1 MPTRLIS
8 FAGSTVAIE
17 HDGAQAAHVVAFLY
31 RHVPHAGAGAPHVT
45 FRLLSGGES
54 GRMVLYRGERLLYDG
69 DSAADVANLLLGDS
83 CHELAD
89 QSHDGLL
96 FHAAALARRG
106 KGLILPGT
114 IGAGKSTLA
123 AWLLA
128 RGFDYLTDE
137 LVFVAPGAG
146 GFQAFTRP
154 LNLKPPARA
163 ILQRQFDF
171 EGQSRQL
178 FSGSQFDLV
187 PPSLINPRS
196 RMSEPDLSLI
206 LFPRYLSESAFELQ
220 RLSKAQAGLE
230 LMQCLVNARNLP
242 DYGFSEI
249 TRLARKAPAYQMSYA
264 GFDQVGEAV
273 ETMLDT
279 LDCRSHYSNTLP
291 SPGNSSC
298 ACDSGCATSKSR

>member
-17 HDGAQAAHVVAFLY
+17 YDGAQAAHIVEFLY
-31 RHVPHAGAGAPHVT
+31 RHVPQPDAARPHVT
-45 FRLLSGGES
+45 YRLLPGDAPGA
-54 GRMVLYRGERLLYDG
+54 MVLHRGQRLLYDG
-69 DSAADVANLLLGDS
+69 PSAADAANLLLGDS

-89 QSHDGLL
+89 QSRGGLL

-128 RGFDYLTDE
+128 RGLNYLTDE

-154 LNLKPPARA
+154 LNLKPPART

-171 EGQSRQL
+171 EEQSRQL

-196 RMSEPDLSLI
+196 RVSEPDLSLI
-206 LFPRYLSESAFELQ
+206 LFPRYLPESVFELQ

-249 TRLARKAPAYQMSYA
+249 TRLARKAPAYRMCYA
-264 GFDQVGEAV
+264 GFDQIGDGV

-279 LDCRSHYSNTLP
+279 LDSL
-291 SPGNSSC
+291 
-298 ACDSGCATSKSR
+298 